1 VTPFGRRLRQLR
13 EQKAVTLKEMATE
26 IGVSP
31 AYLSALE
38 HGKRGTPAWLLVQRI
53 ISYFNVIWDEA
64 EELERLAQISHPRVT
79 VDTSGLSPEATEYAN
94 RLAQQIGKLEQE
106 DLRDMLRF
114 LDARI
119 RKVDR

>member
-1 VTPFGRRLRQLR
+1 MTPFGRRLRQLR